1 MNPSTPTFP
10 LKSIKIQ
17 GHTSATSVSSGTILD
32 AHLKA
37 SAVHGTVW
45 HKGQPVSFTTTL
57 TMAQLIAGWPCINV
71 NVKTA
76 SDQYRSTYISSGSVT
91 NVHSDGGKT
100 TLDLSHGLDGIPYD
114 SIVVSETVAQ
124 VLALLAA
131 SATGGTGQQVT
142 TGATAVVVNKSNVNV
157 VTVTSPGQVVQLSDL
172 FPETLIIN
180 SSASYFLVKPPTGSA
195 IDTLSTNSGI
205 RVLGYSSVRFSRITA
220 TSWVSAVQNQS
231 AQTYASA
238 LTAAATVVTARV
250 ALLSTSATALT
261 NFYQYGDATTGEI
274 PAFGRWTNSSTAT
287 TAKVKFAGGF
297 IDGTGTLGGTAIA
310 IATPYEIPAGCTV
323 NFAYSHALG
332 KVIATGNDVIR
343 GTATLVLGAFTFDA
357 TSIGTV
363 NASRISAASRVSVT
377 GISATNAGTLATQF
391 LPTIVANTSIVIQG
405 YDAAGASLATDV
417 STIYYEIH
425 L

>member
-1 MNPSTPTFP
+1 MNPSTPTYP
-10 LKSIKIQ
+10 IKSIKIQ
-17 GHTSATSVSSGTILD
+17 GHKSATSVSSGTILD
-32 AHLKA
+32 AHLRA
-37 SAVHGTVW
+37 GAVHGTVW

-57 TMAQLIAGWPCINV
+57 TMAQLIAGWPSINV
-71 NVKTA
+71 NVKVA
-76 SDQYRSTYISSGSVT
+76 SGQYLSTYISSGSVAR
-91 NVHSDGGKT
+91 VYSEGGKT
-100 TLDLSHGLDGIPYD
+100 ILDLSHGLDGIPYD

-131 SATGGTGQQVT
+131 AASGGTGQQVT
-142 TGATAVVVNKSNVNV
+142 TSATAVVVNQSNVNV

-180 SSASYFLVKPPTGSA
+180 SSASYFLVKPPTGAA
-195 IDTLSTNSGI
+195 IDTLSTNAGI
-205 RVLGYSSVRFSRITA
+205 RVLGYSIVRFNRMTSL
-220 TSWVSAVQNQS
+220 SWVSAVQKQS

-238 LTAAATVVTARV
+238 LTATATVVTAQV

-261 NFYQYGDATTGEI
+261 NFYEYGDATTGEI
-274 PAFGRWTNSSTAT
+274 PAFGRWTNTSSAT

-297 IDGTGTLGGTAIA
+297 IDGTGTLGGTA

-357 TSIGTV
+357 TSIGTA
-363 NASRISAASRVSVT
+363 NASRISASSRVSVT
-377 GISATNAGTLATQF
+377 GISSTNAGTLATRF
-391 LPTIVANTSIVIQG
+391 LPTIVANASIVIQG

>member
-1 MNPSTPTFP
+1 MNPSTPTYP
-10 LKSIKIQ
+10 SKSVTLK
-17 GHTSATSVSSGTILD
+17 GRASATSISSGIILQ
-32 AHLKA
+32 AYLKG
-37 SAVHGTVW
+37 SDVHGVAW
-45 HKGQPVSFTTTL
+45 YKSQPHKFTTTL
-57 TMAQLIAGWPCINV
+57 TMAQLVAGWPSIV
-71 NVKTA
+71 VSVKVD
-76 SDQYRSTYISSGSVT
+76 SGQYRSTYISSGSVT

-310 IATPYEIPAGCTV
+310 TPYEIPAGCTV

>member
-1 MNPSTPTFP
+1 MNPSTPTYP
-10 LKSIKIQ
+10 SKSVTLK
-17 GHTSATSVSSGTILD
+17 GRTSATSISSGTILQ
-32 AHLKA
+32 AYLKG
-37 SAVHGTVW
+37 SDVHGVAW
-45 HKGQPVSFTTTL
+45 HKSQPHKFTTAL
-57 TMAQLIAGWPCINV
+57 TMSQLVAGWPSIV
-71 NVKTA
+71 VSVKVGPG
-76 SDQYRSTYISSGSVT
+76 QYRSTYISSGSVT

-100 TLDLSHGLDGIPYD
+100 ILDLSHGLDGIPYD

-131 SATGGTGQQVT
+131 AASGGTGQQVT
-142 TGATAVVVNKSNVNV
+142 TGATAVVVNQSNVNV

-172 FPETLIIN
+172 FPDTLIIN
-180 SSASYFLVKPPTGSA
+180 SSASYFLVKPPTGAA
-195 IDTLSTNSGI
+195 IDTLATNGGI

-238 LTAAATVVTARV
+238 LTATATVVTARV
-250 ALLSTSATALT
+250 ALLSTSATAST
-261 NFYQYGDATTGEI
+261 NFYEYGDATTGEI

-297 IDGTGTLGGTAIA
+297 IDGTGTLGGTA